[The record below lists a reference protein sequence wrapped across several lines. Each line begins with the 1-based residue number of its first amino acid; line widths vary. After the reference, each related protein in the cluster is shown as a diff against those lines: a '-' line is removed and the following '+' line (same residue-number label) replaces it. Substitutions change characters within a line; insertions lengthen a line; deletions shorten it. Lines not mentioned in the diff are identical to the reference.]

1 CDAAAAELRE
11 AFKLCDDRQP
21 PADPLERLF
30 QFRRGD
36 GTRRGEIDKQFW
48 KLTDPIE
55 ACLATFIR
63 EHRSTFERLN
73 GPRPPQTPESADVQP
88 RQFDPVSVG
97 IADLPHW
104 ARVAFAAYC
113 ARRVFA
119 FFDAAWPN
127 ALPERRVAVERAT
140 TLAEQ
145 CAAAGRRCGDVETA
159 ANGTVQVAGAAS
171 LFALHGIRVPGDDEP
186 HPPDGNSAVVVGRI
200 AHSAGNAA
208 RAAN

>member
-1 CDAAAAELRE
+1 
-11 AFKLCDDRQP
+11 
-21 PADPLERLF
+21 
-30 QFRRGD
+30 
-36 GTRRGEIDKQFW
+36 

-127 ALPERRVAVERAT
+127 ALPDRRRGRGRASPP
-140 TLAEQ
+140 AAP
-145 CAAAGRRCGDVETA
+145 AAAPGRRRRPLRRG
-159 ANGTVQVAGAAS
+159 
-171 LFALHGIRVPGDDEP
+171 P
-186 HPPDGNSAVVVGRI
+186 HRS
-200 AHSAGNAA
+200 
-208 RAAN
+208 